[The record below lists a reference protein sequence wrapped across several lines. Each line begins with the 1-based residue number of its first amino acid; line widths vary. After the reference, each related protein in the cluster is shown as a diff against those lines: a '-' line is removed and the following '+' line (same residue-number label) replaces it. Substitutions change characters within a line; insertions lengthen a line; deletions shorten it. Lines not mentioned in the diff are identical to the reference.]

1 MSFTS
6 CNKGVLGC
14 MDTTYLPSFERLAT
28 FLLLKCLHSEPN
40 GPELKLGSRF
50 LNHYVS
56 EMMLFFIRVKA
67 FGAFSHPCPSS
78 WRCKYC
84 QLLHHSLMEHLF
96 CKTCVLFI
104 SFFTAKSL
112 IFHNVLKRYPQSS
125 WTCTTLAWKCRTL
138 GQSQPFFKENISCDW
153 LRGVHFHAKIV
164 HVQELWRYHS
174 SHSSLIR

>member
-28 FLLLKCLHSEPN
+28 FFLLKCLHSEPN

-78 WRCKYC
+78 WCWVYPHCKYC
-84 QLLHHSLMEHLF
+84 QLLHHSFGTPLLQNLCPF
-96 CKTCVLFI
+96 Y
-104 SFFTAKSL
+104 FFFHYKKSGYPYVIKSTRKVPERVQFWHENVQLPTALLERK
-112 IFHNVLKRYPQSS
+112 Y
-125 WTCTTLAWKCRTL
+125 
-138 GQSQPFFKENISCDW
+138 
-153 LRGVHFHAKIV
+153 
-164 HVQELWRYHS
+164 EL
-174 SHSSLIR
+174 

>member
-78 WRCKYC
+78 WCWVYPHCKYC
-84 QLLHHSLMEHLF
+84 QLLHHSLMEHLL
-96 CKTCVLFI
+96 CVLFI
-104 SFFTAKSL
+104 SFFVAKSL
-112 IFHNVLKRYPQSS
+112 IFHNVPKRYRQSS
-125 WTCTTLAWKCRTL
+125 LTCTTLA
-138 GQSQPFFKENISCDW
+138 
-153 LRGVHFHAKIV
+153 
-164 HVQELWRYHS
+164 
-174 SHSSLIR
+174 